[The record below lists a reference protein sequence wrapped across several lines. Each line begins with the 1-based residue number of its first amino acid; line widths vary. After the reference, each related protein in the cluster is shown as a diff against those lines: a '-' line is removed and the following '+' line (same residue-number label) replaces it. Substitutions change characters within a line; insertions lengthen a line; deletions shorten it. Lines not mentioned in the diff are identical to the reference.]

1 MIPKGP
7 IYWIAFRAS
16 GRRQV
21 AVDAAEGDLVL
32 LADPG
37 RKATIII
44 TIITIIITIITIII
58 TIITIIIT
66 IITFITTR

>member
-1 MIPKGP
+1 
-7 IYWIAFRAS
+7 
-16 GRRQV
+16 
-21 AVDAAEGDLVL
+21 VDAAEGDLVL